1 MSAPALTPTTKLT
14 AWFMRRTAAGA
25 VRRVAPLN
33 AAVASDVGLTRTEN
47 QDRVAL
53 VRGSDRNGAPF
64 ILAAVADG
72 IGGMKRGAEC
82 ASLTLAT
89 VIDTVVRESKRTA
102 DPSEWLRSASD
113 QANRAVHSTYGGN
126 GGSTLVAVVLAFG
139 HQAVW
144 LSVGDS
150 RVYHVAEAKML
161 QLSKD
166 DTLEGQLGK
175 PIEGGRRSELLQF
188 IGIGESLEPHIE
200 PVPSTLSGTLLLT
213 TDGVHFI
220 DAAYLG
226 KVAYF
231 AQDLGVCARR
241 FIDLAKML
249 GGPDNASVAALSLD
263 ALSGAT
269 DTQIDSAFEV
279 WDPFGELCLLF
290 EHAYR
295 YPTHVPAP
303 APKSA
308 DAVAG
313 STASTKQAD
322 APMDAP
328 QELGKEASGTSASP
342 NAVGTEKPVKRRS
355 GGSRKAKPKPPKND
369 GAPGAEGEA
378 PQLSIEFPH
387 KRS

>member
-1 MSAPALTPTTKLT
+1 MPAPPLTPATKLMT
-14 AWFMRRTAAGA
+14 WFMRRTAAGA
-25 VRRVAPLN
+25 VRRVAPLS
-33 AAVASDVGLTRTEN
+33 AAVASDVGLTRAEN

-72 IGGMKRGAEC
+72 IGGMKQGAEC

-89 VIDTVVRESKRTA
+89 TIDTVARESKHTG
-102 DPSEWLRSASD
+102 DPIEWLRRAAE
-113 QANRAVHSTYGGN
+113 QANRAVHMTYGGN
-126 GGSTLVAVVLAFG
+126 GGSTLVAVVLAHG

-200 PVPSTLSGTLLLT
+200 PIPNTLSGTLLLT
-213 TDGVHFI
+213 TDGVHFV

-226 KVAYF
+226 KVAHF
-231 AQDLGVCARR
+231 AQDLGVCVRR

-269 DTQIDSAFEV
+269 DTEIDAAFEV
-279 WDPFGELCLLF
+279 WDPFGELCMF
-290 EHAYR
+290 YEHAYR
-295 YPTHVPAP
+295 YPTRAPSPAP
-303 APKSA
+303 ESVA
-308 DAVAG
+308 AVAG
-313 STASTKQAD
+313 SSVSTKQAT
-322 APMDAP
+322 APVEAP
-328 QELGKEASGTSASP
+328 DPGKEASGASAPTSA
-342 NAVGTEKPVKRRS
+342 GGKEKPVKRK
-355 GGSRKAKPKPPKND
+355 GGERRKAKAKNPNSD
-369 GAPGAEGEA
+369 GKPGAEGEA